1 MPLDRQ
7 WIEQHIPH
15 KGRMCLLD
23 EVLSWDATRIRC
35 RSATHRATDNP
46 LRSHGRLG
54 VACGIEY
61 AAQAMAVHGA
71 LVAASAPLE
80 RTVSS
85 SVRAS
90 IGPAVGYLASV
101 RNVILCVR
109 RLDDLAADLIATA
122 ERITGDG
129 RTVLYEFSVWNEGQ
143 SLLSGRASIVFDA
156 AFGQPGGARVI
167 GDGANGARP

>member
-1 MPLDRQ
+1 MPLDRD

-35 RSATHRATDNP
+35 RSSSHRAGDNP

-54 VACGIEY
+54 AACGIEY

-71 LVAASAPLE
+71 LIASSAPLAS
-80 RTVSS
+80 TVSM
-85 SVRAS
+85 SVRSS
-90 IGPAVGYLASV
+90 IGATVGYLASV
-101 RNVILCVR
+101 RNVALHVR
-109 RLDDLAADLIATA
+109 RLDDLEADLIATA

-129 RTVLYEFSVWNEGQ
+129 RTVLYEFSVWGAPQ
-143 SLLSGRASIVFDA
+143 LLLSGRASIVFDA
-156 AFGQPGGARVI
+156 DFGTSHRGHT
-167 GDGANGARP
+167 

>member
-1 MPLDRQ
+1 MPLDHD

-35 RSATHRATDNP
+35 RSSSHRAGDNP

-54 VACGIEY
+54 AACGIEY

-71 LVAASAPLE
+71 LIASSAPLAS
-80 RTVSS
+80 TVSM
-85 SVRAS
+85 SVRSS
-90 IGPAVGYLASV
+90 IGASVGYLASV
-101 RNVILCVR
+101 RNVALHVR
-109 RLDDLAADLIATA
+109 RLDDLEADLIATA

-129 RTVLYEFSVWNEGQ
+129 RTVLYEFSVWGAPQ
-143 SLLSGRASIVFDA
+143 LLLSGRASIVFDA
-156 AFGQPGGARVI
+156 AFGTSHRERA
-167 GDGANGARP
+167 

>member
-35 RSATHRATDNP
+35 RSATHRDPANP

-54 VACGIEY
+54 AVCGIEY

-71 LVAASAPLE
+71 LIGSSAPLAS
-80 RTVSS
+80 TVAS
-85 SVRAS
+85 SVRGS
-90 IGPAVGYLASV
+90 IGTAVGYLASV
-101 RNVILCVR
+101 RNVAINVV
-109 RLDDLAADLIATA
+109 RLDDLETDLIAAA

-129 RTVLYEFSVWNEGQ
+129 RTVLYEFSVWSEARA
-143 SLLSGRASIVFDA
+143 LLTGRASVVFA
-156 AFGQPGGARVI
+156 ATFGVPAGESGTHA
-167 GDGANGARP
+167 